1 MSNYLKPLYWIGSS
15 KKDLMSLLGLIRDVF
30 EYVLHCFQKKSTS
43 GIQTPKPD
51 MDLIHERFKVA
62 QANAK
67 GNTK

>member
-1 MSNYLKPLYWIGSS
+1 MDWLFQKY
-15 KKDLMSLLGLIRDVF
+15 LMSLLGLIRDVF
-30 EYVLHCFQKKSTS
+30 EYLLHCFQKKSIS
-43 GIQTPKPD
+43 GIQTPKAD

>member
-1 MSNYLKPLYWIGSS
+1 
-15 KKDLMSLLGLIRDVF
+15 MSLLGLIRDVF

-43 GIQTPKPD
+43 GIQTPKAD